1 MSGLAVHHATMA
13 PLDVLMRTTRFAI
26 VSKPSGLSVHR
37 GWDPSPDNA
46 MRRARGL
53 FRVHVY
59 PVHRLDRGTSG
70 ALVMALD
77 AEAAGALGKLFARG
91 EVDKEYVA
99 LVRGAV
105 DSVGTIDRPLKRKD
119 GDVLLDARTEVACLA
134 RLGERLSLV
143 SAAPRTGRLHQIRR
157 HLKGIGRPVL
167 GDSNHGDLRVN
178 RAVRDECGLQRLAL
192 HARRIRFDDPFEEQ
206 RVDVVAPLPPDLR
219 GPLERLGFDP
229 ALLDVLDGDAG
240 ASTSPQG
247 T

>member
-13 PLDVLMRTTRFAI
+13 PLDVLLRTTRFAI

-77 AEAAGALGKLFARG
+77 PEAAGALGKLFMRG

-105 DSVGTIDRPLKRKD
+105 DSAGTIDRPLKRKD
-119 GDVLLDARTEVACLA
+119 SDVFLDARTDVRCIT
-134 RLGERLSLV
+134 RLGDRLSLV
-143 SAAPRTGRLHQIRR
+143 SATPHTGRLHQIRR

-167 GDSNHGDLRVN
+167 GDSSHGDLRVN
-178 RAVRDECGLQRLAL
+178 RAVRGECGLSRLAL
-192 HARRIRFDDPFEEQ
+192 HARRIRFADPFEE
-206 RVDVVAPLPPDLR
+206 RVVDVVARLPEDLR
-219 GPLERLGFDP
+219 GPLERLGFDA
-229 ALLDVLDGDAG
+229 ALLDALDRDA
-240 ASTSPQG
+240 SPRAEE
-247 T
+247 TL